1 MEVSSVEKKF
11 LGKTNIKALL
21 KLIKKKN
28 KEYGSKNIINL
39 LIPIMKETYRAINLK
54 KINRKNVKEIFRQY
68 NKLCINSINEKL
80 SEDSNISNNMKYKRD
95 FNSQPKRVV
104 QVQERPVFEQKS
116 TQHFSHLNRNETLDD
131 IANFY
136 TPIKPNSNNK
146 VVNNYSKDD
155 MKKILEQYEDQRNKD
170 IHVRKKPPTP
180 KFLKTEKTRHGN
192 EVTENKLNVDNY
204 DNSNNFYDLN
214 NNNDNFKPQEVV
226 IDNAS
231 LEDRLKRMQ
240 ESRDNVN
247 IPNDMIQK
255 LPSLVRDN
263 NVPLSNNVPM
273 NQNVPLS
280 NNVPMNKNV
289 PMNQNVPMNHNNVPL
304 SNNVPMNKNV
314 PLSNN
319 VPMNQNVPMNHNNVP
334 MNSNTKPTLVLET
347 SQDYSTLV
355 KENQELKKMVNKV
368 NMMKINN
375 SILNQRENELL
386 KKEVEIKQL
395 LESYVNINNMKN
407 ISMNINFNE
416 GKYNFKFDRLDNIVN
431 ISLVNYS
438 LPNIRYNITSNNNIL
453 QYTINDNMKELVIP
467 KGRYNIEL
475 LLEKLKNNDF
485 KLRLDFDERVVI
497 SSNNNIELHETNLLK
512 CLGFN
517 KVSGK
522 ELKANRIYDLRNTSK
537 VLLYIKNLDNDYPMG
552 VLYNNRTNSSIESYY
567 DNLSLENFEIE
578 LRDENNNIYDLN
590 NMECRLNFMLTI
602 DISKVFSST

>member
-54 KINRKNVKEIFRQY
+54 KINKKNVKEIFKQY

-95 FNSQPKRVV
+95 FNSQPMRTV
-104 QVQERPVFEQKS
+104 QVQERPIFEQKS
-116 TQHFSHLNRNETLDD
+116 TQQFSHLNRNETLDD
-131 IANFY
+131 ISNFY
-136 TPIKPNSNNK
+136 TPIKPDSNNK
-146 VVNNYSKDD
+146 VVNNYSKDN
-155 MKKILEQYEDQRNKD
+155 MKKILEEYENQRNKD

-180 KFLKTEKTRHGN
+180 KFLKTEKTRYGN
-192 EVTENKLNVDNY
+192 EITENKLNIDNY
-204 DNSNNFYDLN
+204 DNTNNFFNLN

-226 IDNAS
+226 VDNTS
-231 LEDRLKRMQ
+231 LEDRLKKMQ

-247 IPNDMIQK
+247 IPNDMVQQ
-255 LPSLVRDN
+255 LPSLIRDN
-263 NVPLSNNVPM
+263 NVPMNNVPM
-273 NQNVPLS
+273 NNIPM
-280 NNVPMNKNV
+280 NNVPMNNV
-289 PMNQNVPMNHNNVPL
+289 PM
-304 SNNVPMNKNV
+304 NNVPMNNNM
-314 PLSNN
+314 NN
-319 VPMNQNVPMNHNNVP
+319 VPMNNNMNNNMNNVP
-334 MNSNTKPTLVLET
+334 MNNNIKPNILLET
-347 SQDYSTLV
+347 SQDYSILV
-355 KENQELKKMVNKV
+355 KENQELKKIINDM

-375 SILNQRENELL
+375 SILNQKESELL
-386 KKEVEIKQL
+386 KKEIEIKQL

-407 ISMNINFNE
+407 ISMNINFNKS
-416 GKYNFKFDRLDNIVN
+416 KYNFKFDRLDNIIN

-438 LPNIRYNITSNNNIL
+438 LPNIRYNITNNNNIL
-453 QYTINDNMKELVIP
+453 QYTINNNIKEIEIP

-485 KLRLDFDERVVI
+485 NIELDFDEKVVI
-497 SSNNNIELHETNLLK
+497 ISDNIIELHETKLLK

-517 KVSGK
+517 EVKGK
-522 ELKANRIYDLRNTSK
+522 KIKAERIYDLRNTSK
-537 VLLYIKNLDNDYPMG
+537 VLLYIKNLDKEYPIG
-552 VLYNNRTNSSIESYY
+552 VLYNDRTNSSIESYY
-567 DNLSLENFEIE
+567 DNLSLENLEIE

-602 DISKVFSST
+602 DISKIFSST